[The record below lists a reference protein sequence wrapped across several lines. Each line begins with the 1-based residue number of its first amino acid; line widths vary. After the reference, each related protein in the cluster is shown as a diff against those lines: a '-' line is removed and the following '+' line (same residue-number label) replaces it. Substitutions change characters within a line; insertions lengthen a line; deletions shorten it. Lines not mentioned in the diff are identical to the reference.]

1 MFSRLKLHKF
11 PDNHIPVK
19 AMVSVTVDG
28 ELRLNRIAVIKPLTA
43 RLCRPAA
50 YLYTAGRRRPARYF
64 RFQAAPYEA
73 LYKLV
78 TDAYFK
84 VAEVAADEPVQ
95 DTEEPA

>member
-1 MFSRLKLHKF
+1 MWFMTGWDKVGDYGKKESGRSAKESRQ
-11 PDNHIPVK
+11 
-19 AMVSVTVDG
+19 
-28 ELRLNRIAVIKPLTA
+28 
-43 RLCRPAA
+43 
-50 YLYTAGRRRPARYF
+50 YF
-64 RFQAAPYEA
+64 RFQAEPYEA